1 MYLLQKKLKYTIIIR
16 KVKNVSSNS
25 YTSIFKRQRYFSTGS
40 ACIVMGS
47 FNFATFILMCVFDLY
62 ILVIPLLLEF
72 ISVIPMGIWS
82 VKRSKKIRKE
92 SAKPTIITLTAKN
105 GEIYKDN
112 IKLNLSYSVPKNI
125 VYIDNGHRSRKFKF
139 YTLSF
144 SAIIT
149 GNEVNGFIDFCLK
162 NKVRFLV

>member
-1 MYLLQKKLKYTIIIR
+1 MYLLQKKLKYTIIFR

-25 YTSIFKRQRYFSTGS
+25 YTSIFKRQRYFSAGS
-40 ACIVMGS
+40 ACIVRS
-47 FNFATFILMCVFDLY
+47 VLIFATFILMCVFDLY
-62 ILVIPLLLEF
+62 ILVIPFLLEF

-125 VYIDNGHRSRKFKF
+125 VYIDNGHRSGKFKF

-162 NKVRFLV
+162 NNVRFLV

>member
-1 MYLLQKKLKYTIIIR
+1 MYQVTVTPQFLSGKDT
-16 KVKNVSSNS
+16 
-25 YTSIFKRQRYFSTGS
+25 FRQAVPALSW
-40 ACIVMGS
+40 AVLI
-47 FNFATFILMCVFDLY
+47 FATFILMCVFDLY
-62 ILVIPLLLEF
+62 ILVIPFLLEF

-92 SAKPTIITLTAKN
+92 SAKPTIITLTAKS

-112 IKLNLSYSVPKNI
+112 IKLNLSYIVQKNI
-125 VYIDNGHRSRKFKF
+125 VYIDNGHRSGKFKF

-162 NKVRFLV
+162 NNVRFLV

>member
-1 MYLLQKKLKYTIIIR
+1 MVGKKVEKNQKIIR
-16 KVKNVSSNS
+16 QTNNNNTHS
-25 YTSIFKRQRYFSTGS
+25 
-40 ACIVMGS
+40 
-47 FNFATFILMCVFDLY
+47 
-62 ILVIPLLLEF
+62 
-72 ISVIPMGIWS
+72 
-82 VKRSKKIRKE
+82 
-92 SAKPTIITLTAKN
+92 KN

-125 VYIDNGHRSRKFKF
+125 VYIDNGHRSGKFKF